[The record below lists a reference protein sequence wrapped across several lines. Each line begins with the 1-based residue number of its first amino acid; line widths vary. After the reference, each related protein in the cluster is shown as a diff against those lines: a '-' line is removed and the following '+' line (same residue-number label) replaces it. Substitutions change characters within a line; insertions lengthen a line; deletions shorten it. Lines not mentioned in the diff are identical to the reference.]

1 MRIVFLC
8 WECMHGIRTGGLAP
22 AATMLAESI
31 AKLGNEVHFI
41 TRSNEVKRGVE
52 KINGIDYH
60 YVPAYGNNIVEYC
73 HNLGMEMWRAVE
85 RIQESAGKIDIVH
98 GHDWHV
104 FQAVHEIKQ
113 DSRFGSSE
121 TVVTYHSTEYGRNGS
136 AFGDWWE
143 FREISAKEWYLGYIS
158 DKITAVSN
166 ELKNELVWLY
176 GIPPEKIR
184 AVPNGIFA
192 EKFFKNVDA
201 GRVKERYGIHP
212 LAPVILFIG
221 RLVVQKGPDL
231 LLEAVPKVLSY
242 RNDARFIFVG
252 DGGMKERLIRRAK
265 ELGVE
270 HAVRIL
276 GYVNDE
282 EQAEILNASD
292 IVCIPSR
299 NEPFGIVL
307 LEAWSA
313 GKAVV
318 ACDTGGLKENIENF
332 RDGIKVYPTPESIA
346 WGINYIINDANG
358 VRYLGNNG
366 RKKVLDRFTWKAVA
380 EKMIDVYKEE

>member
-1 MRIVFLC
+1 MKIVFLC

-22 AATMLAESI
+22 AATMLAESV

-41 TRSNEVKRGVE
+41 TRSNEVKKGVE

-60 YVPAYGNNIVEYC
+60 YVPAYGNNVVEYC
-73 HNLGMEMWRAVE
+73 HNLGMEMSRAVA
-85 RIQESAGKIDIVH
+85 RIKESSGEIDVVH

-104 FQAVHEIKQ
+104 FQAVHEIKHG
-113 DSRFGSSE
+113 SRFGSPE
-121 TVVTYHSTEYGRNGS
+121 VVVTYHSTEYGRNGS

-143 FREISAKEWYLGYIS
+143 FREISAKEWYLSYIS

-166 ELKNELVWLY
+166 ELKNELMWLY
-176 GIPPEKIR
+176 GIPHSKIR

-201 GRVKERYGIHP
+201 GRVKESYGIHP

-242 RNDARFIFVG
+242 RSDAKFIFVG
-252 DGGMKERLIRRAK
+252 DGGMKEHLVRRAK

-276 GYVNDE
+276 GYINDE

-292 IVCIPSR
+292 MVCIPSR

-318 ACDTGGLKENIENF
+318 ACDVGGLRENIENF
-332 RDGIKVYPTPESIA
+332 KDGIKVYPAPESIA
-346 WGINYIINDANG
+346 WGINYLINDAG
-358 VRYLGNNG
+358 GIRHLGENG
-366 RKKVLDRFTWKAVA
+366 RKKVLGRFTWKAVA
-380 EKMIDVYKEE
+380 EKMIDVYKEK